1 MAVTGISTRL
11 LSLRAS
17 QLKCV
22 TVTKNKFSFQ
32 GLVWYSLR
40 SITSTATAVTPSNFE
55 YDLVVIGGG
64 SGGLACA
71 KEAVQYGT
79 KVAVLDYVT
88 PSPRGSK
95 WGLGGTCVN
104 VGCIPKKLM
113 HQAALLGEAV
123 HDAKFYGWEVPELK
137 DVKHN
142 WEVLRNAVQDHIK
155 SVNWVTRVQL
165 REKERRDCF
174 EGSRERWKDPDRRK
188 DHLLRKID
196 YINARGYFINEH
208 EINAVDKN
216 GKERKI
222 SAAKFVIAVGGRPRY
237 PDIPGAIEYGITSD
251 DIFSLQN
258 PPGKTLIVGAGYI
271 GLECAGFLNG
281 LGYDATVM
289 VRSVVLRGFD
299 QQMAGLVADEMAERG
314 VKFLHK
320 CVPLSVEKQADNRLL
335 VRWKSV
341 TDSTEDQDV
350 YDTVLFAVGRRALT
364 TELAVSAAGVKT
376 LPESGKIAVCDE
388 CTNVPHIFAV
398 GDVLHEK
405 PELTPV
411 AIHAGKLLAQRL
423 FTDSTH
429 TMDYE
434 NVATTVFT
442 PLEYGTVGLSEE
454 KALER
459 FGADKIEVFHAF
471 YKPTEFFIPQRNP
484 ARCYVKVVSLR
495 ESPQKVLGMHFV
507 GPHAGEVIQGF
518 ASAVKCGL
526 TMDKLVT
533 TVGIHPTT
541 AEEFTRLY
549 ITKRSG
555 LDPTPQA
562 CCS

>member
-1 MAVTGISTRL
+1 MAVTGICTRL

-22 TVTKNKFSFQ
+22 TVTKNKVSFQ
-32 GLVWYSLR
+32 GLAWYSLR
-40 SITSTATAVTPSNFE
+40 SISRVTTAVTPSNYE

-71 KEAVQYGT
+71 KEAVQYGI

-113 HQAALLGEAV
+113 HQAALLGEAI
-123 HDAKFYGWEVPELK
+123 HDSKFYGWEVPELK
-137 DVKHN
+137 DIKHN

-165 REKERRDCF
+165 REK
-174 EGSRERWKDPDRRK
+174 
-188 DHLLRKID
+188 KID
-196 YINARGYFINEH
+196 YVNARGYFLNEH

-222 SAAKFVIAVGGRPRY
+222 SAEKFVIAVGGRPRY

-299 QQMAGLVADEMAERG
+299 QQMAGLIADEMAERG

-320 CVPLSVEKQADNRLL
+320 CIPLSVEKQADNRLL
-335 VRWKSV
+335 VRWKKV
-341 TDSTEDQDV
+341 TDNTEDQDV

-376 LPESGKIAVCDE
+376 LPESGKIAVSDE

-423 FTDSTH
+423 FSDSTH

-484 ARCYVKVVSLR
+484 ARCYLKVVALR
-495 ESPQKVLGMHFV
+495 ELPQKVLGMHFV
-507 GPHAGEVIQGF
+507 GPQAGEVIQGF

-526 TMDKLVT
+526 TMEKLVT